1 MSANGLSRIRQ
12 IAMTVHDVKR
22 AVGFYRDTLGL
33 RLLFEAPPNFAFFD
47 CDGIRLM
54 LAPPEGEFAP
64 PGSVLYFHVDD
75 ILASHGQ
82 FAAAGVSFK
91 TAPHVVAKLPDREVW
106 LADFGDG
113 EGNTLALMAEV
124 PLAQA
129 APA

>member
-1 MSANGLSRIRQ
+1 MTTNGLSRIRQ

-33 RLLFEAPPNFAFFD
+33 KLLFEAPPNFAFFD

-54 LAPPEGEFAP
+54 LAPPEGEFSP

-75 ILASHGQ
+75 IQASHAQ
-82 FAAAGVSFK
+82 LKAGGVPFK
-91 TAPHVVAKLPDREVW
+91 TAPHVVAKLSDREVW

-113 EGNTLALMAEV
+113 EGNTLALMAEA
-124 PLAQA
+124 PLTPTTA
-129 APA
+129 